1 VPWFVCFND
10 PSSYTGSNAAN
21 GRASHVKQVCG
32 KKPDEEENLNC
43 FKTPRKAL
51 DLWIYTE
58 MT

>member
-1 VPWFVCFND
+1 VAWFVCLND

-21 GRASHVKQVCG
+21 GTAFHVKQVCG
-32 KKPDEEENLNC
+32 KKADEEANLHF

-51 DLWIYTE
+51 DLWIYTK